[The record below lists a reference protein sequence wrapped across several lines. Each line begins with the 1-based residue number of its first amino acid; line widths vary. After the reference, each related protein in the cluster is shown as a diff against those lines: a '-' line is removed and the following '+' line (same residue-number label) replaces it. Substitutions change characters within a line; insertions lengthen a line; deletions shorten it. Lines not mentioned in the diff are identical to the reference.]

1 MSPEQI
7 EGKTQVDG
15 RSDLFS
21 LGVIFYMLLT
31 GERPFTGDSF
41 NTVSYRIVNVHHVP
55 PRTLNPNI
63 PAPYNLIL
71 TKLLAKD
78 PADRYQTGAELV
90 HDVKKLIGNSI
101 DIEELT
107 EIDLDSTASL
117 SGSPPPLVP
126 ESRGIRAPRDGD
138 ASLHNLTLSVVG
150 SRKRMVSLGLLILL
164 VLVLTFGSIY
174 LIHSTSERK
183 QDTAKTQVVHNRPD
197 PVAEL
202 SRQNA
207 IRIKW
212 DLAMK
217 YVESGMP
224 DRAIKE
230 LKDIVV
236 LDPQNPDARKFLD
249 LVVEKKALEEKKKL
263 EPPPPTP
270 IEIVEAP
277 KPVVKPKPKI
287 EPLNP
292 VTLQP
297 LPEIKLAAIDFEFE
311 HGFPSGSFYIFT
323 NDKLAFEGSLSGE
336 KKKVLIFRNY
346 KGKLT
351 GSLQVAV
358 GKTNVLVHVV
368 CREKGISASK
378 KITVN
383 VEENGQ
389 HNLRIKYLKSPKQ
402 LELTWT

>member
-1 MSPEQI
+1 
-7 EGKTQVDG
+7 
-15 RSDLFS
+15 LAS
-21 LGVIFYMLLT
+21 LGFL
-31 GERPFTGDSF
+31 
-41 NTVSYRIVNVHHVP
+41 IV
-55 PRTLNPNI
+55 
-63 PAPYNLIL
+63 
-71 TKLLAKD
+71 
-78 PADRYQTGAELV
+78 
-90 HDVKKLIGNSI
+90 
-101 DIEELT
+101 
-107 EIDLDSTASL
+107 
-117 SGSPPPLVP
+117 
-126 ESRGIRAPRDGD
+126 
-138 ASLHNLTLSVVG
+138 
-150 SRKRMVSLGLLILL
+150 L

-183 QDTAKTQVVHNRPD
+183 KDTAKTQVAPNRPD

-217 YVESGMP
+217 YVESGML
-224 DRAIKE
+224 DKAIKE

-263 EPPPPTP
+263 EPPPPPPTP
-270 IEIVEAP
+270 IEIVETP

-297 LPEIKLAAIDFEFE
+297 LPAIKLASVDFEFE

-346 KGKLT
+346 KGKLS

-368 CREKGISASK
+368 CREKGISASR